1 MKRVIPFLGIL
12 FLIGCTKDQEPDS
25 IVGTWTL
32 TEINTDNTSSVQ
44 LSRTEFSVEF
54 TAKDSVVILGP
65 KPNYSYLQDF
75 NRYQILGEGRI
86 RFFNTNNQEE
96 LFASFEVD
104 KNLSLMYRVR
114 CPYEEKFMRR

>member
-12 FLIGCTKDQEPDS
+12 FLIGCTKEQEPDS